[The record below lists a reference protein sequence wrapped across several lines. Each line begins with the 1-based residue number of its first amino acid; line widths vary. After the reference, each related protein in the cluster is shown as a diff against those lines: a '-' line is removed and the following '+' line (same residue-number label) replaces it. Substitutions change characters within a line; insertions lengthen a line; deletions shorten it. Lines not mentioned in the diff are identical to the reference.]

1 MQIQRKVTGFARQRF
16 DYDPT
21 GSVGEPDPHVGHD
34 LALTKR
40 IAETLERH
48 YPQHPWFVEVSHAQ
62 GVAYIS
68 LPIIMRRNQRF
79 VLHTDRLKSDPGL
92 RAVVRAGGE
101 ILERHNVPRSGFRL
115 DHFLNA
121 RARNPMNRPR
131 IILPS

>member
-1 MQIQRKVTGFARQRF
+1 MQILRKATGFSRQKF
-16 DYDPT
+16 GYDGT
-21 GSVGEPDPHVGHD
+21 STEGGHDPHVGAD

-40 IAETLERH
+40 IADVLERH
-48 YPQHPWFVEVSHAQ
+48 YPQHPWMVEVSHAQ

-79 VLHTDRLKSDPGL
+79 VLHVDRLKSDPSL

-131 IILPS
+131 LILPA